1 MGVDPPTSGDLY
13 VVDLES
19 AMNPMLQRPK
29 YFYLNSDLSDSVSN
43 VKGVYVTGENQ
54 QQTASEQSVVYL
66 SKQDKEL
73 SQEIYM
79 MNFRVDDLSEFSKY
93 AQDKLEMKPNGFR
106 THSQNLNILP
116 DRGMFL
122 SEYEMKVTSTKFT
135 QVYQDEYLRIAT
147 RSEKSTLKPGKL
159 SNSVSLYQ
167 IGEDKLFRKFK
178 QISS

>member
-1 MGVDPPTSGDLY
+1 
-13 VVDLES
+13 
-19 AMNPMLQRPK
+19 
-29 YFYLNSDLSDSVSN
+29 
-43 VKGVYVTGENQ
+43 
-54 QQTASEQSVVYL
+54 
-66 SKQDKEL
+66 
-73 SQEIYM
+73 M

-93 AQDKLEMKPNGFR
+93 AQDKHVMKPNGFR
-106 THSQNLNILP
+106 THSQNLNVLP

-167 IGEDKLFRKFK
+167 IGDDKLFRKFK
-178 QISS
+178 